1 MSFQGENMTTLNRI
15 LFKQDTTIKQ
25 EPVQS
30 SQLPSNKQQEIP
42 TGTILVLKSY
52 EIPASNSDHYKF
64 ALEDIQF
71 KGFSSNWFAFV
82 KHAKIIQDAITPVT
96 NIHAIA
102 TKQQAKNTVNITV
115 DRQSVGNQQGF
126 LKLVFNADTIIKRQP
141 VDSKVLNDQSKQVIP
156 AGTELIL
163 LTDNPDTN
171 NIVKFALQDS
181 HVKFSLKDIEFKG
194 FSKDWFVFTQHVS
207 IGRVD

>member
-1 MSFQGENMTTLNRI
+1 MATINRV
-15 LFKQDTTIKQ
+15 LFIQDTVLKQ

-30 SQLPSNKQQEIP
+30 SQLPSTKQQNIP
-42 TGTILVLKSY
+42 IGTLLVLKAY
-52 EIPASNSDHYKF
+52 EIPASNSDHYKI

-71 KGFSSNWFAFV
+71 KGFSNWFVFA
-82 KHAKIIQDAITPVT
+82 KHVNIIQDAINPVT
-96 NIHAIA
+96 TISAIA

-141 VDSKVLNDQSKQVIP
+141 VDSKVLNDQSKQTIP
-156 AGTELIL
+156 AGTELVL
-163 LTDNPDTN
+163 FTDKPDTN

-181 HVKFSLKDIEFKG
+181 HLKFSLKDIEFKG
-194 FSKDWFVFTQHVS
+194 FSKDWFVFTQHVD
-207 IGRVD
+207 IQGVD